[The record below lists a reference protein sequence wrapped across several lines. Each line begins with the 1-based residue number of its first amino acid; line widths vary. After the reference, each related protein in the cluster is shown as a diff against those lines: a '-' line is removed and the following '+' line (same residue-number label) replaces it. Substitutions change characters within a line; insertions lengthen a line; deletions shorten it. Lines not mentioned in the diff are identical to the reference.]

1 MKTLELGKDS
11 LREGDKKIAADVQHL
26 CRQYQ
31 DNVRYGMSTTIPEGI
46 VAVLGLAEYHEAGY
60 WKVVNG

>member
-26 CRQYQ
+26 CKQYQ
-31 DNVRYGMSTTIPEGI
+31 DNVRYGVDKTIPEGI
-46 VAVLGLAEYHEAGY
+46 AAVLGLAGHQEAGY
-60 WKVVNG
+60 

>member
-26 CRQYQ
+26 CKQYQ
-31 DNVRYGMSTTIPEGI
+31 DNVRYEMDKTIPEGI
-46 VAVLGLAEYHEAGY
+46 VAVLGLAG
-60 WKVVNG
+60 